1 MHLLECGVLFRRVS
15 SLVSF
20 AVAAAAAVLFAGC
33 SRAPEP
39 IYVTS
44 EAALKLPEIH
54 QRQLRETVTRFFGT
68 PLNPRLRL
76 PTEESSDDGMSNLV
90 DIIDPDHLAH
100 GAAVFKRRCAG
111 CHGITGDGNGE
122 AAPYLVPKPR
132 DYRLGIF
139 KFTSTPYGAKPHRS
153 DLIRVIRKG
162 AKGTSMPAFPW
173 LPDEDVQ
180 AVVDYVKV
188 LSYRGELEADV
199 ARIAELD
206 YDAGE
211 EIDKLEFIDSVTR
224 IHGNWEQAAYQVVLP
239 VTAQP
244 KYEDETILA
253 GRKAFLSKGCS
264 KCHGEDGR
272 GQTDW
277 LNREFIAALEALPED
292 KREKINYDAWGNV
305 APAADITARML
316 HGGRRPIDVYRRIC
330 TGINGTPMPAF
341 GQALSQEPET
351 FWHLVHYVKSIV
363 EGRHVEG
370 LDQVVADEPPAAVG
384 Q

>member
-1 MHLLECGVLFRRVS
+1 MHLVECGELFRRTS
-15 SLVSF
+15 SLF
-20 AVAAAAAVLFAGC
+20 CLAATFFLAGC

-39 IYVTS
+39 AYVS
-44 EAALKLPEIH
+44 SAAALKLPEIH
-54 QRQLRETVTRFFGT
+54 QRQVRETVTRFFGT

-76 PTEESSDDGMSNLV
+76 PTEESSGDGAPNLA
-90 DIIDPDHLAH
+90 DFIDPGHLAH
-100 GAAVFKRRCAG
+100 GAAVFNRHCAA

-132 DYRLGIF
+132 DYRAGIY

-199 ARIAELD
+199 TRTAELD
-206 YDAGE
+206 YDPDE
-211 EIDKLEFIDSVTR
+211 EIDNAEFTDSVTR
-224 IHGNWEQAAYQVVLP
+224 IHDNWEQAAYQVVLP

-244 KYEDETILA
+244 KYSDETILA

-277 LNREFIAALEALPED
+277 LSSEFIAALESLPEE

-316 HGGRRPIDVYRRIC
+316 HGGRRPIDVYRRIF

-341 GQALSQEPET
+341 SQALSQEPET
-351 FWHLVHYVKSIV
+351 LWHLVHYVASIV
-363 EGRHVEG
+363 EGRTVEG
-370 LDQVVADEPPAAVG
+370 LDQVVADEPPVSANE
-384 Q
+384 

>member
-1 MHLLECGVLFRRVS
+1 MHPFECGELSRRTRS
-15 SLVSF
+15 RLYL
-20 AVAAAAAVLFAGC
+20 AATLLFAGC

-39 IYVTS
+39 AYVAS
-44 EAALKLPEIH
+44 EATLKLPEIH
-54 QRQLRETVTRFFGT
+54 QRQVRETVTRYFGT

-76 PTEESSDDGMSNLV
+76 PNEESSADGTSNLV
-90 DIIDPDHLAH
+90 DIIDPDQLAH
-100 GAAVFKRRCAG
+100 GAAVYNRRCAG

-132 DYRLGIF
+132 DYRAGTY

-180 AVVDYVKV
+180 AVVDYVKM

-199 ARIAELD
+199 TRIAEQD
-206 YDAGE
+206 YDADE
-211 EIDKLEFIDSVTR
+211 EIDSFEFTDSVTR
-224 IHGNWEQAAYQVVLP
+224 IHNNWEQAAYQVMLP

-244 KYEDETILA
+244 KYTDETILA

-277 LNREFIAALEALPED
+277 LSSEFIAAQESLPED
-292 KREKINYDAWGNV
+292 KRQAINYDTWGEA

-316 HGGRRPIDVYRRIC
+316 HGGRRPIDVYRRIF

-341 GQALSQEPET
+341 SQALAQEPET
-351 FWHLVHYVKSIV
+351 LWHLVHYVQSIV
-363 EGRHVEG
+363 EGREVEG
-370 LDQVVADEPPAAVG
+370 LDQVVADEPPVSSTE
-384 Q
+384 